1 MTLPDSLKLAQLP
14 SPPSSLLQGAS
25 LFLDFDGTLV
35 PLTDVPEA
43 VEVDAELIGLLANAR
58 DALGGRLA
66 IVSGRSVAT
75 LRELFGLGDFLLSGT
90 HGLEFAEPGKAP
102 RGPQRL
108 KAVDEAEAIFADFI
122 ADRPGLLV
130 ERKTLSVGLHFRRAP
145 ECADACRAL
154 AEEVA
159 LATGLMIQP
168 GKMLYELR
176 PGGADKGTAVAE
188 LMKSAPMAGGMPIF
202 VGDDLTDEE
211 GMMAAQALGGCG
223 ILVGPARVT
232 VAQWHLEQVGAVR
245 HYLSQMP

>member
-1 MTLPDSLKLAQLP
+1 MTLSDSPKLAGLP
-14 SPPSSLLQGAS
+14 SPPSSLLYGAA

-43 VEVDAELIGLLANAR
+43 VEVDAGLLSLLSHAR

-75 LRELFGLGDFLLSGT
+75 LRNLFGLGDFLLSGT
-90 HGLEFAEPGKAP
+90 HGLEFAEPGKP
-102 RGPQRL
+102 PHGPERL
-108 KAVDEAEAIFADFI
+108 KAVDEVEAIFTAFI
-122 ADRPGLLV
+122 ADKPGLLV

-145 ECADACRAL
+145 GWADACRML
-154 AEEVA
+154 AEEA
-159 LATGLMIQP
+159 AQATGLIIQP

-188 LMKSAPMAGGMPIF
+188 LMKTAPMAGGTPIF
-202 VGDDLTDEE
+202 MGDDLTDEE
-211 GMMAAQALGGCG
+211 GMLAAKALGGCG
-223 ILVGPARVT
+223 ILVGPPRVT
-232 VAQWHLEQVGAVR
+232 AAQWRLEQVGAVR